1 MTNITNLQEYFEA
14 KLSMLTELLSCSEE
28 IMSSLNQDKW
38 EDYERLGNKR
48 VEVIE
53 RINALED
60 AHRSTFDKDL
70 SPSQKLQINEKV
82 NLILAFDKDVVR
94 RIHEEREIA
103 LRGMETEHNEKNILG
118 GYKIG
123 SAQTTG
129 VYLDTKK

>member
-1 MTNITNLQEYFEA
+1 MMNITNSQEYFDA
-14 KLSMLTELLSCSEE
+14 KLGMLSELLSCSEE
-28 IMSSLNQDKW
+28 IMSIRNQDKW

-60 AHRSTFDKDL
+60 AHRLIFDKEL
-70 SPSQKLQINEKV
+70 SPQQRQQINEKV
-82 NLILAFDKDVVR
+82 NLIQAFDKDVVK
-94 RIHEEREIA
+94 RIYEEREIA
-103 LRGMETEHNEKNILG
+103 LRGMETDHNERNILG

>member
-1 MTNITNLQEYFEA
+1 M
-14 KLSMLTELLSCSEE
+14 SMLSELLSCSEE
-28 IMSSLNQDKW
+28 IMSSLNQDIW

-60 AHRSTFDKDL
+60 AHRSTFDKEL
-70 SPSQKLQINEKV
+70 SPEQKLQINEKV

-94 RIHEEREIA
+94 RIYEEREAA
-103 LRGMETEHNEKNILG
+103 LRGMETEHNEKNILD

-123 SAQTTG
+123 STQTTG

>member
-1 MTNITNLQEYFEA
+1 MANITTTTEYFET
-14 KLSMLTELLSCSEE
+14 KMSMLSELLSCSEE

-60 AHRSTFDKDL
+60 AHRYTFDKEL
-70 SPSQKLQINEKV
+70 SPEQKLQINEKV

-94 RIHEEREIA
+94 RIYEEREAA
-103 LRGMETEHNEKNILG
+103 LRGMETEHNEKNILD

-123 SAQTTG
+123 STQTTG

>member
-1 MTNITNLQEYFEA
+1 M
-14 KLSMLTELLSCSEE
+14 SMLSELLSCSEE

-60 AHRSTFDKDL
+60 AYRSTFDKEL
-70 SPSQKLQINEKV
+70 SPEQKLQINEKV

-94 RIHEEREIA
+94 RIYEEREAA
-103 LRGMETEHNEKNILG
+103 LRGMETEHNEKNILD

-123 SAQTTG
+123 STQTTG